1 VLNYS
6 ARGTGDQVTVKV
18 LNIQGQ
24 TIWQESFKG
33 YKDGDVRHINTE
45 NLSSGVYI
53 LRLTGDIGTTTKKF
67 VIE

>member
-18 LNIQGQ
+18 MNIQGQ
-24 TIWQESFKG
+24 AIWQESLKG
-33 YKDGDVRHINTE
+33 YKDGEVRQINTE
-45 NLSSGVYI
+45 NLSSGIYI
-53 LRLTGDIGTTTKKF
+53 LQLNGDKGATTKKF